1 MTVYSYAI
9 DNTKQHK
16 VYQESYTQRDGLI
29 YFIWLQLQLQLVNF
43 IRFITYK
50 NNFIYTLSNPLS

>member
-29 YFIWLQLQLQLVNF
+29 YFIWLQLLNF
-43 IRFITYK
+43 IRFIAYK
-50 NNFIYTLSNPLS
+50 NNFIYTLSSPLS

>member
-16 VYQESYTQRDGLI
+16 VYQETYTQRDDLI

-50 NNFIYTLSNPLS
+50 NNFIYTLLSPLS

>member
-43 IRFITYK
+43 IRFIT
-50 NNFIYTLSNPLS
+50 